1 MTERTTAPI
10 TDPAGRFAILAID
23 HRDSLRRFLAPDDP
37 DSLDAAD
44 ITALKVALVAGV
56 GDLASG
62 VMLEPEYSIPQI
74 LDAGVLP
81 DGVGFLA
88 ALEAQ
93 GYSDD
98 PGAAPTT
105 ILSGWSIEQ
114 AAACGATAAKM
125 LLPYHP
131 DRPLAAAQERV
142 AAETI
147 AGCHEVGI
155 PLLLEPLYYDLDRPE
170 DRPRVV
176 VETVRRLAPLGP
188 DVLKLPFPGTPDACR
203 EVTSILELPWVM
215 LSGGGPFE
223 DFEGDLGVALDGGC
237 AGFAVGRALWGEAAR
252 ADPAARAAT
261 IRDLVRP
268 RFERLVAML
277 DRYEARGMTRV
288 TTDE

>member
-1 MTERTTAPI
+1 MVTPGRGAVTERTPAPI

-114 AAACGATAAKM
+114 
-125 LLPYHP
+125 
-131 DRPLAAAQERV
+131 
-142 AAETI
+142 
-147 AGCHEVGI
+147 VGPNI
-155 PLLLEPLYYDLDRPE
+155 
-170 DRPRVV
+170 
-176 VETVRRLAPLGP
+176 G
-188 DVLKLPFPGTPDACR
+188 GTPNSMTLD
-203 EVTSILELPWVM
+203 SDPKSDQIM
-215 LSGGGPFE
+215 LSVQ
-223 DFEGDLGVALDGGC
+223 DSNSDLNYVLWDGNT
-237 AGFAVGRALWGEAAR
+237 WGTPSEQEVSTGETGY
-252 ADPAARAAT
+252 DAT
-261 IRDLVRP
+261 KSIKKVK
-268 RFERLVAML
+268 
-277 DRYEARGMTRV
+277 
-288 TTDE
+288 